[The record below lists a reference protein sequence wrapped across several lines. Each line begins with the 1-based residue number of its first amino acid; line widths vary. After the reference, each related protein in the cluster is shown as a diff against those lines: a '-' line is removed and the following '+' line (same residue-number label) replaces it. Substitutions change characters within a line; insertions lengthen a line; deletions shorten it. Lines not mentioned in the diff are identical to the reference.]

1 VGAAAPVDPAPAAD
15 CAAPGDPAA
24 AEELAGVE
32 EVAGAEEVSGAADPV
47 DPVGAGEDAGG
58 EVSVVEA
65 PVDPE
70 DELAAAGAVMATAAE
85 AWGGCAR

>member
-1 VGAAAPVDPAPAAD
+1 
-15 CAAPGDPAA
+15 
-24 AEELAGVE
+24 
-32 EVAGAEEVSGAADPV
+32 V